1 MKAIGRI
8 GPAIYLFGFAG
19 AILFTFLLI
28 REGAQDVI
36 RAFAEAGW
44 WLAVITGFHL
54 IPLFLDSF
62 EWWILFPGENRIR
75 LRAAYRIRWIGESVS
90 NLVPAAQVGGDI
102 LRARLAVLSGVPIPV
117 ATATVVVD
125 ITVSVFIQTFF
136 TVLGLVLLILFT
148 GRTNLMLPTLAG
160 TPLAIG
166 AVAGFYALQRLG
178 MFRLFG
184 AVVTRWATDPKWRSL
199 VGKGGEID
207 QALRKVYARKGAIVT
222 CCTVTTLSFV
232 VGSVEVW
239 IGLHAVGAPASFE
252 RALILESVGQGVQTA
267 LCLVPGAL
275 GVREGGYVVVGGLLG
290 IPGDA
295 AFALALIRRMRELA
309 IGLPGLLVWQFVE
322 GGHFWRSRSLRAVE
336 GHCSQRP
343 AAANSCV
350 PAAQKS
356 HKRFGL

>member
-1 MKAIGRI
+1 MKAMRKI
-8 GPAIYLFGFAG
+8 GPTIYLFGIAG
-19 AILFTFLLI
+19 AILFTLLLI

-36 RAFAEAGW
+36 RAVAEAGW

-62 EWWILFPGENRIR
+62 EWWILFPRENSPR
-75 LRAAYRIRWIGESVS
+75 LRTIYWIRWIGESVS

-102 LRARLAVLSGVPIPV
+102 LRARLAALYGVPIPV

-125 ITVSVFIQTFF
+125 ITVSVLVQTFF
-136 TVLGLVLLILFT
+136 TVFGLILLVFST

-160 TPLAIG
+160 APLAIG

-184 AVVTRWATDPKWRSL
+184 AMVTRWATDPKWRSL
-199 VGKGGEID
+199 AGKGGEID
-207 QALRKVYARKGAIVT
+207 QTLGKVYARKRAIAT
-222 CCTVTTLSFV
+222 CSTVTMLSFV

-239 IGLHAVGAPASFE
+239 MGLHAVGVPASFD
-252 RALILESVGQGVQTA
+252 RALILESVGQGVQTV

-275 GVREGGYVVVGGLLG
+275 GVREGGYIVVGGLLG

-295 AFALALIRRMRELA
+295 SFALALIRRVRELA

-322 GGHFWRSRSLRAVE
+322 GGHFWRSRSLRAART
-336 GHCSQRP
+336 HN
-343 AAANSCV
+343 A
-350 PAAQKS
+350 
-356 HKRFGL
+356 

>member
-1 MKAIGRI
+1 MKAMGKI
-8 GPAIYLFGFAG
+8 GPTIFLFGIAG

-36 RAFAEAGW
+36 RAVAEAGW

-62 EWWILFPGENRIR
+62 EWWILFPRKNGTR
-75 LRAAYRIRWIGESVS
+75 LRTIYWIRWMGESVS

-102 LRARLAVLSGVPIPV
+102 VRTRLAVLYGVPIPV
-117 ATATVVVD
+117 ATAATVAD
-125 ITVSVFIQTFF
+125 ITVSVFVQTFF
-136 TVLGLVLLILFT
+136 TVLGLILLIFST

-160 TPLAIG
+160 APLAIG

-184 AVVTRWATDPKWRSL
+184 AIVTRWATDPKWRSL
-199 VGKGGEID
+199 AGKGGEID
-207 QALRKVYARKGAIVT
+207 QALRKVYVRKGAIAT
-222 CCTVTTLSFV
+222 CSTVTMLSFV
-232 VGSVEVW
+232 VGSAEVW
-239 IGLHAVGAPASFE
+239 MGLHAVGVPASFD
-252 RALILESVGQGVQTA
+252 RALILESVGQGVQTV

-275 GVREGGYVVVGGLLG
+275 GVREGGYIVVGGLLG

-295 AFALALIRRMRELA
+295 AFALALIRRVRELA

-322 GGHFWRSRSLRAVE
+322 GGHFWRSRGLRATRTHNVK
-336 GHCSQRP
+336 P
-343 AAANSCV
+343 N
-350 PAAQKS
+350 PQKS
-356 HKRFGL
+356 RA